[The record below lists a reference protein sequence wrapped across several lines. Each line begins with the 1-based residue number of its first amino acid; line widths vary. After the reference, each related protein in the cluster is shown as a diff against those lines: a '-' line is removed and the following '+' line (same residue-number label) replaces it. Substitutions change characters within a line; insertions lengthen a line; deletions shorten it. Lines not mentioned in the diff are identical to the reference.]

1 MLAGVPPVVG
11 IYMAF
16 FPVMIYILMGTSR
29 HLSIG
34 TFSVVCIM
42 TSNAVLLYSETE
54 NQTHMPNS
62 SIVEFELQDNYTSL
76 SPTQVA
82 AAVCFVVGFWQ
93 VNKYITSKLRSL
105 ESHVNFLSNAY

>member
-16 FPVMIYILMGTSR
+16 FPVLIYILMGTSR

-34 TFSVVCIM
+34 TFSVVCMM
-42 TSNAVLLYSETE
+42 TSKAVLLYSDVE
-54 NQTHMPNS
+54 NHGVMQNS
-62 SIVEFELQDNYTSL
+62 SIVEGEYGDNHTSL
-76 SPTQVA
+76 TPTQVA

-93 VNKYITSKLRSL
+93 VIEYCCSL
-105 ESHVNFLSNAY
+105 MQFAFHTL